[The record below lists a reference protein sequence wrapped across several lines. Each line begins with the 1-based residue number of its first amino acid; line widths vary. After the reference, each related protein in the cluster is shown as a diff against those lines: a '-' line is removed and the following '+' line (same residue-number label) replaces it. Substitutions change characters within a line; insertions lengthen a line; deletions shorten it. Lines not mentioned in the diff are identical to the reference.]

1 MDKRSALIA
10 LLVICVLTAGCTLP
24 LPSRTPRGPAELTS
38 PSWRLVSYYGGD
50 QTMIMVGP
58 LVNITLK
65 FSEDGKVSGYT
76 DGCRRYSGR
85 YTTLGET
92 IAVTN
97 LTEVKENSCPW
108 TQETEETRDIET
120 TSFSLL
126 PKSPRF
132 NINEDR
138 LTFGYFDAQKYLV
151 FMRA

>member
-1 MDKRSALIA
+1 
-10 LLVICVLTAGCTLP
+10 
-24 LPSRTPRGPAELTS
+24 
-38 PSWRLVSYYGGD
+38 
-50 QTMIMVGP
+50 MIMVGP
-58 LVNITLK
+58 RVNITLK
-65 FSEDGKVSGYT
+65 FSENGNVSGYT
-76 DGCRRYSGR
+76 DGCRSYSGR

-97 LTEVKENSCPW
+97 LTEVRENSCPW
-108 TQETEETRDIET
+108 TQETREIET
-120 TSFSLL
+120 SSFSLL